1 MATRKRAS
9 SPSEPNHASRVP
21 PQAEK
26 LERVAVIGGAGM
38 IGRAIVEGLLAGNVL
53 PPDSIQVTAR
63 QRRSLERI
71 RGLGVRTG
79 TDNAAAVAES
89 DVVILAVHPDQAV
102 PIVRSCAS
110 SFRPGHL
117 LISVVTGTTVGD
129 LEAAA
134 LGKIHVVR
142 AMPNIAAVIGASV
155 TTLTSGPL
163 VTEAQLDFA
172 RKVFEAVGTTIFLE
186 EKHLNACTGLA
197 GCGPAFAFKVIES
210 LAEGGVKMGLPR
222 DVSRKMAAWVLLGAA
237 RLVLTTGKHPAEL
250 KDDVTTPGGCTIDG
264 IAKLE
269 ERGLPI
275 ALIAAVE
282 ASTLKAALLF
292 SPPKP

>member
-1 MATRKRAS
+1 MATRNRL
-9 SPSEPNHASRVP
+9 SPKPTRIAADRNLGADAPLSRVT
-21 PQAEK
+21 
-26 LERVAVIGGAGM
+26 VIGGAGM
-38 IGRAIVEGLLAGNVL
+38 IGRAIVEGLLARNVL
-53 PPDSIQVTAR
+53 PPDAIHVTAR
-63 QRRSLERI
+63 QRRSLERLK
-71 RGLGVRTG
+71 GLGVHTG
-79 TDNAAAVAES
+79 TDNAAAVAWS
-89 DVVILAVHPDQAV
+89 DAVILAVHPDQAV
-102 PIVRSCAS
+102 DIVQSCVGA
-110 SFRPGHL
+110 FKPGHL
-117 LISVVTGTTVGD
+117 LISVVTGTSVAD
-129 LEAAA
+129 LENAAN
-134 LGKIHVVR
+134 GKIRVVR

-155 TTLTSGPL
+155 TTLTTGPG
-163 VTEAQLDFA
+163 VTDAQVEFA
-172 RKVFEAVGTTIFLE
+172 RKVFEAVGTTFFLD

-282 ASTLKAALLF
+282 ASTHKAALLF
-292 SPPKP
+292 SDRK

>member
-1 MATRKRAS
+1 F
-9 SPSEPNHASRVP
+9 
-21 PQAEK
+21 Q
-26 LERVAVIGGAGM
+26 RVAVIGGAGM
-38 IGRAIVEGLLAGNVL
+38 IGRAIVEGLLARGLL
-53 PPDSIQVTAR
+53 PPDSIHVTAR
-63 QRRSLERI
+63 QHRSLDRL

-79 TDNAAAVAES
+79 TDNAAAVAGA
-89 DVVILAVHPDQAV
+89 DATILAVHPDQAV
-102 PIVRSCAS
+102 AVLRGCAS

-117 LISVVTGTTVGD
+117 LISVVTGTAVENLRT
-129 LEAAA
+129 AA
-134 LGKIHVVR
+134 GPNVNVVR

-155 TTLTSGPL
+155 TTITAESD
-163 VTEAQLDFA
+163 VSEAQLAFA
-172 RKVFEAVGTTIFLE
+172 NKVFEAVGTTIFLE

-250 KDDVTTPGGCTIDG
+250 KDDVSTPGGCTIDG

-282 ASTLKAALLF
+282 ASTQKAALLF
-292 SPPKP
+292 PNHHSARG